1 MSADRTFYR
10 LGRGRDTMDE
20 LKLYESEYR
29 FLNLI
34 WEMEPIKSTELAK
47 KALEALGWKKST
59 CFTVLKKLSERG
71 FVKNEAAIV
80 TSLVKKEDVQRYESE
95 TLVNK
100 SFGGSLPAFLTA
112 FLRDRRLSAKEAEEI
127 KKMIEEAA
135 K

>member
-1 MSADRTFYR
+1 MPADRIFYR